1 MISHYPGLYLFH
13 LWFWFPNQGLWNGL
27 YHHQCGWKCRTAGRF
42 HSSNVCVRVSPHT
55 RTSTLSRVHI
65 CRDRWDRRSRKI
77 FVDCVNFSIN
87 NANCEQ
93 IRVILWWQQGSRKKI
108 QTSLSSARSHVQL
121 YKIGSCQI
129 NDDKVSIVHFH
140 VLMSFYSI
148 YAILSQIRFCRDLRF
163 FCVNFWG
170 QKLRLRKFFDKYDVC
185 KSITY
190 RKCLGREGSKNVEF
204 LHH

>member
-1 MISHYPGLYLFH
+1 MCNEGTNLHILCKHVCHFYA
-13 LWFWFPNQGLWNGL
+13 
-27 YHHQCGWKCRTAGRF
+27 KCVNIGK
-42 HSSNVCVRVSPHT
+42 NVHFT
-55 RTSTLSRVHI
+55 GGTLSQ
-65 CRDRWDRRSRKI
+65 
-77 FVDCVNFSIN
+77 
-87 NANCEQ
+87 EQ

-148 YAILSQIRFCRDLRF
+148 YAILSQIRFCRDLCF

-185 KSITY
+185 FEGQQKSCLMAAEKLLYLLSLEKVLLWELSRSLDQTMTIRKITL
-190 RKCLGREGSKNVEF
+190 K
-204 LHH
+204 

>member
-1 MISHYPGLYLFH
+1 MNKI
-13 LWFWFPNQGLWNGL
+13 
-27 YHHQCGWKCRTAGRF
+27 YHTY
-42 HSSNVCVRVSPHT
+42 CVLVSQ
-55 RTSTLSRVHI
+55 
-65 CRDRWDRRSRKI
+65 
-77 FVDCVNFSIN
+77 
-87 NANCEQ
+87 EQ

-170 QKLRLRKFFDKYDVC
+170 QKLRLRNFFDKYDVC
-185 KSITY
+185 LWPWLLMEWGGSGFLTKTTISTMIVTTTSPIL
-190 RKCLGREGSKNVEF
+190 RPIIFWKVLGDSFKREQTTSEQVGTCG
-204 LHH
+204 

>member
-1 MISHYPGLYLFH
+1 MPLLRKVCKQEQVSI
-13 LWFWFPNQGLWNGL
+13 
-27 YHHQCGWKCRTAGRF
+27 RTIHFLLHIDIHFTGG
-42 HSSNVCVRVSPHT
+42 
-55 RTSTLSRVHI
+55 TLSQ
-65 CRDRWDRRSRKI
+65 
-77 FVDCVNFSIN
+77 
-87 NANCEQ
+87 EQ

-148 YAILSQIRFCRDLRF
+148 YAILSQIRFCRDLCF

-170 QKLRLRKFFDKYDVC
+170 QKLRLRNFFDKYDVC
-185 KSITY
+185 KRPAFVRS
-190 RKCLGREGSKNVEF
+190 F
-204 LHH
+204 LLEISFF

>member
-1 MISHYPGLYLFH
+1 MNKI
-13 LWFWFPNQGLWNGL
+13 
-27 YHHQCGWKCRTAGRF
+27 YHTY
-42 HSSNVCVRVSPHT
+42 CVLVSQ
-55 RTSTLSRVHI
+55 
-65 CRDRWDRRSRKI
+65 
-77 FVDCVNFSIN
+77 
-87 NANCEQ
+87 EQ

-121 YKIGSCQI
+121 CKIGSCQI

-148 YAILSQIRFCRDLRF
+148 YAILSQIRFCRDLCF

-185 KSITY
+185 SDGQHWLLLPNDTKSRDAHRSTLDRPWLPNKSFPHFSPSLLNSSIY
-190 RKCLGREGSKNVEF
+190 LPHVLSLAKSRINNVCVSFPPAAF
-204 LHH
+204 L